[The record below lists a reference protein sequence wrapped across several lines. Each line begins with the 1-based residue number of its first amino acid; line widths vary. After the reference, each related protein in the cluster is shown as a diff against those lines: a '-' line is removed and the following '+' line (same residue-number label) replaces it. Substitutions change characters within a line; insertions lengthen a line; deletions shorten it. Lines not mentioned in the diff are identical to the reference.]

1 VYSPKSV
8 AASTASSSCWYITGI
23 EDTSFNTGDV
33 IDLRLNLKNE
43 IQVGLYGKQTA
54 LLGHFQEKF
63 KFLYEIEFTRSFCK
77 LVLVNHTKRPDFT
90 YGWPCLAPSLSPN

>member
-1 VYSPKSV
+1 V

-43 IQVGLYGKQTA
+43 IQVGLYGNQTA
-54 LLGHFQEKF
+54 SIGYFQEK
-63 KFLYEIEFTRSFCK
+63 
-77 LVLVNHTKRPDFT
+77 
-90 YGWPCLAPSLSPN
+90 